1 MSYILRIAGGQPNFR
16 PRPGPKADH
25 RPRAASSA
33 AGPIASGQSPAPAPP
48 PQGNF
53 PVWCLPLLVASA
65 AMPIYGYKKQM
76 KLIEEA
82 RARQRAGVV
91 AAATPASAPV
101 TKTGK

>member
-1 MSYILRIAGGQPNFR
+1 MSLILRAAAGQPNFR
-16 PRPGPKADH
+16 PRAGPKADH

-33 AGPIASGQSPAPAPP
+33 AGPISSGQTPAPAPP
-48 PQGNF
+48 PQGGF
-53 PVWCLPLLVASA
+53 PIWCIPLLAVSV

-82 RARQRAGVV
+82 RAQQRASV
-91 AAATPASAPV
+91 AAAA